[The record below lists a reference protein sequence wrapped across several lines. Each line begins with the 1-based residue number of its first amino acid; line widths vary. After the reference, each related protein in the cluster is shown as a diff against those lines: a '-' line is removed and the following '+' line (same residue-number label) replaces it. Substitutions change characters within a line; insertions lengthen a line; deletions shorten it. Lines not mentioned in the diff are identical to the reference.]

1 MSAVVRR
8 ESGFS
13 LIELLIGL
21 VLTSTIM
28 GAAYAVFRMQ
38 TLSIKAQEQ
47 RMEAQEYARAVLDL
61 IVRELRNADYSTGT
75 ATCAGIVVASSQS
88 VQVRIDANAD
98 GDCADANEDV
108 TYAYNSGT
116 QNITRTEV
124 GGSAENLTDGK
135 ATNLQ
140 FTYYPQ
146 NCTNNFSTPV
156 GGGSSACP
164 ASAGANAGTLASIQR
179 ISVTLTVQS
188 RNTGDMG
195 GGTLNAVM
203 TSNVDLRNRGLP

>member
-1 MSAVVRR
+1 MSEVIRG

-13 LIELLIGL
+13 LMEMLVGL
-21 VLTSTIM
+21 VLTTTIM
-28 GAAYAVFRMQ
+28 GAAYAAFRMQ
-38 TLSIKAQEQ
+38 TLSIRGQEQ
-47 RMEAQEYARAVLDL
+47 RLEAQEYARAVIDL

-75 ATCAGIVVASSQS
+75 ATCAGIVVANSQT
-88 VQVRIDANAD
+88 VQVRVDANAD
-98 GDCADANEDV
+98 GDCSDSNEDI
-108 TYAYNSGT
+108 TYAYDAGT
-116 QNITRTEV
+116 SNVTRTEV
-124 GGSAENLTDGK
+124 GGTAQSLTDGK
-135 ATNLQ
+135 ATSLQ

-156 GGGSSACP
+156 GGGASACP

-179 ISVTLTVQS
+179 ISVSLTIQS

-195 GGTLNAVM
+195 GGVLNAAM